1 MIFRKI
7 VVHLESFVVLMDW
20 FFLLIFGTFVRI
32 YIFTFKELED
42 VVIFLEVFVN
52 FQMIKGYYVASLKCY
67 CYCFI

>member
-42 VVIFLEVFVN
+42 VVIFLEAFVN

>member
-52 FQMIKGYYVASLKCY
+52 F
-67 CYCFI
+67 